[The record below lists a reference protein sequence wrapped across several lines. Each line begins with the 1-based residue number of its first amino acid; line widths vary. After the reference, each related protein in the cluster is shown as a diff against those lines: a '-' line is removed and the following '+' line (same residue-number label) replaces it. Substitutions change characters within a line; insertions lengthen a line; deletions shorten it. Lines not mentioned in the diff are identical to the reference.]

1 MLNLRSALAFDGLL
15 MFTVLFLIPF
25 LAFATPQN
33 TKSKPD
39 LSGTWKC
46 VESPK
51 HSVYAGSSL
60 TVVQNDPEI
69 KMSLK
74 LDAAGQ
80 ENVIDLIFYSDGRG
94 ETNVGNL
101 KLKRDDA
108 YKPTP
113 GSVTNWDGRKLV
125 TKYSLM
131 TEYREPSGAMR
142 FGNISTTDTWELSK
156 DSNKLTQTRTVR
168 IGTINGSRNVL
179 PVQGFLA
186 ESKYVYI
193 REP

>member
-1 MLNLRSALAFDGLL
+1 ML
-15 MFTVLFLIPF
+15 TVLFLIPF

-39 LSGTWKC
+39 FSGRWRC

-51 HSVYAGSSL
+51 HSFYAGSSL
-60 TVVQNDPEI
+60 VVVQNDPEI
-69 KMSLK
+69 KMSRK
-74 LDAAGQ
+74 LNASGQ
-80 ENVIDLIFYSDGRG
+80 ENVFELLFYSDGRG
-94 ETNVGNL
+94 ETNIGTL
-101 KLKRDDA
+101 KLKRDDT

-113 GSVTNWDGRKLV
+113 GSVTNWDGRKLL
-125 TKYSLM
+125 TKYSIM

-142 FGNISTTDTWELSK
+142 FGTISTTDTWELYK
-156 DSNKLTQTRTVR
+156 DGNKLSQTRTVR
-168 IGTINGSRNVL
+168 ISTINGSRDVL
-179 PVQGFLA
+179 PVQGFLS